1 VTGTDVAGGPLDYE
15 PPARILRLEA
25 AVAVVLRIGVA
36 TSSAVLALGTV
47 ITVVAASTSSQAQ
60 RTVGALRHGAAHPA
74 GLAIPRTLV
83 DVLRG
88 IVHGDGPAIVMVG
101 VLLLILTPI
110 TRVAVSLAV
119 YAMERDTTFVVIT
132 ATVLV
137 LLIAS
142 FALG

>member
-1 VTGTDVAGGPLDYE
+1 MTGTDVTDGPLDYE
-15 PPARILRLEA
+15 PPAGIRRLEA
-25 AVAVVLRIGVA
+25 AVTVVLRVGV
-36 TSSAVLALGTV
+36 TVSSAVLVLGTV
-47 ITVVAASTSSQAQ
+47 ITVVAASTSAEAR
-60 RTVGALRHGAAHPA
+60 RTVGALRHGAAHPG
-74 GLAIPRTLV
+74 GLNIARSLG
-83 DVLRG
+83 DVFHG
-88 IVHGDGPAIVMVG
+88 VVHGNGPAIVMVG

-110 TRVAVSLAV
+110 TRVAVSLVV